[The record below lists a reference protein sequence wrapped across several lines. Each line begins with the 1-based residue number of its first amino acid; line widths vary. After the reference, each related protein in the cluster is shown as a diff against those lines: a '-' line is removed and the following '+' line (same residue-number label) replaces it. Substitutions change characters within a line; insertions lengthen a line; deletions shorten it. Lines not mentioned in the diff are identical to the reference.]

1 VCYFGA
7 YVPDYSRNRVII
19 KGLRK
24 NGVEVVECQDRSL
37 PLPLRYL
44 RLVKKH
50 AVLDYEVMI
59 IGVTYGQPIIPLA
72 KLISRKPRVLDLF
85 LGHYETEVI
94 DRGLVNRGSLK
105 AKAYY
110 YLDKY
115 APRLADLVL
124 CDSNA
129 HINYF
134 CKEFGLKREKFRRV
148 FVGADDEIMYPRRS
162 ERNDDDFLVVFYG
175 GSIPLQGAPYIVKAA
190 KLLERQ
196 KDIKFEL
203 VGAGLMFREVKELSK
218 KLKTNNVAFRG
229 WVGYEKLPE
238 HLAKADVCLGIFGNT
253 EKAMR
258 VIPNKVYDA
267 LAMEKPLITMNS
279 PAAREIL
286 NDGENCVLVPLANPK
301 ALAEAILML
310 KEDKNLRDKIAE
322 EGYRLF
328 KEKLNPKAIGK
339 ELKAILTELIEK
351 SK

>member
-1 VCYFGA
+1 
-7 YVPDYSRNRVII
+7 VII
-19 KGLRK
+19 KGLRN

-37 PLPLRYL
+37 PLPIRYF

-50 AVLDYEVMI
+50 SVLDYDVMI
-59 IGVTYGQPIIPLA
+59 LGVTYGQPIIPLA
-72 KLISRKPRVLDLF
+72 KMISRKPRVLDLF
-85 LGHYETEVI
+85 LGHYETEVV

-124 CDSNA
+124 CDSNT
-129 HINYF
+129 HIDYF

-148 FVGADDEIMYPRRS
+148 FVGTDDGIMYPRQS
-162 ERNDDDFLVVFYG
+162 QRNDDDFLVFFYG
-175 GSIPLQGAPYIVKAA
+175 GFIPLQGASYIVKAA

-196 KDIKFEL
+196 RDIKFEL

-229 WVGYEKLPE
+229 WVDYEKLPE

-286 NDGENCVLVPLANPK
+286 NDGENCVLVPMANPK

-310 KEDKNLRDKIAE
+310 KDDKNLRDKIAA
-322 EGYRLF
+322 EGYKLF